1 MKLPFTLEEFL
12 QVFATYNQTV
22 WPMQI
27 VFNLLALFAI
37 VSVIKTYR
45 RADAV
50 ISGILAFFWLWIGIV
65 YHFWHF
71 TTINKAAYLF
81 GMLCVIQGMIF
92 FIAGVIKSK
101 LSFIYQ
107 TSLSGIVG
115 SLFLLYSLLIYPLL
129 GYLLGHRYPQLP
141 TFGLPCPT
149 TIFTFGLLL
158 WTKSPFPRYL
168 LIIPTL
174 WSVIGFGAAIS
185 LTIREDIGLLVA
197 GIVGSLL
204 LVLRERKRAR
214 A

>member
-27 VFNLLALFAI
+27 GLNLLALVAI
-37 VSVIKTYR
+37 FSAVKKYR
-45 RADAV
+45 HADAV
-50 ISGILAFFWLWIGIV
+50 ISAILALLWLWTGIA

-71 TTINKAAYLF
+71 TAINNAAYLF
-81 GMLCVIQGMIF
+81 GLLCVIQGGLF
-92 FIAGVIKSK
+92 FITGVMKPK
-101 LSFIYQ
+101 LSFTYQ

-115 SLFLLYSLLIYPLL
+115 TLFLLYGLLIYPLL
-129 GYLLGHRYPQLP
+129 GYLLGHRYPQSP

-158 WTKSPFPRYL
+158 WTKSPFPRYIM
-168 LIIPTL
+168 IIPAI

-197 GIVGSLL
+197 GVLGSML
-204 LVLRERKRAR
+204 LVLRERKSAHS
-214 A
+214 